1 MHKIHQNT
9 FGAEL
14 MRSSRPNS
22 RNGGLLLRKGGRR
35 RGRKGPI
42 YKERQERGEKGGERE
57 RKGMGREFPKVKV
70 SRITLPDSNPRS
82 DAPSTCIAFAWLIVG
97 KTGSA

>member
-22 RNGGLLLRKGGRR
+22 RNGGLLLRKGGSRRGKKGFLFIR
-35 RGRKGPI
+35 RGR
-42 YKERQERGEKGGERE
+42 ERE
-57 RKGMGREFPKVKV
+57 RREERGNGKEGGGNSPK
-70 SRITLPDSNPRS
+70 SR
-82 DAPSTCIAFAWLIVG
+82 
-97 KTGSA
+97 

>member
-35 RGRKGPI
+35 RGK
-42 YKERQERGEKGGERE
+42 KGGLFIRRGRERE
-57 RKGMGREFPKVKV
+57 RREERGNGKEGGGNSTK
-70 SRITLPDSNPRS
+70 SR
-82 DAPSTCIAFAWLIVG
+82 
-97 KTGSA
+97 